1 MHENASGSAQYSQ
14 KQASVSHFGHHQP
27 AKTCIDE
34 IKAHA
39 EDLLAFAEDDH
50 HDHLPSYAQLIL
62 NEADESYL
70 QPLSAE
76 VIQKFEI
83 DWSNLYQSPDLGLN
97 SPPPMPSP
105 LLAG

>member
-1 MHENASGSAQYSQ
+1 MHENASGSAQYRQ

-27 AKTCIDE
+27 AKACIDG

-39 EDLLAFAEDDH
+39 EDVLAFAEDDH

-70 QPLSAE
+70 QLLSAE